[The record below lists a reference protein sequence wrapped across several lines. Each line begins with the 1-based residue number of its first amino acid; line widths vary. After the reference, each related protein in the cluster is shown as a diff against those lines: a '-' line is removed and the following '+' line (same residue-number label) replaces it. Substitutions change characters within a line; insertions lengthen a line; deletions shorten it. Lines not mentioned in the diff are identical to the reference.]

1 MSDPLARTSP
11 ALQRLRRLSR
21 RRDARADER
30 ALLVDGPVLLD
41 EALRSDVRITAVFAD
56 EDLDPTTDVLR
67 RARVAGVE
75 VVTVRSGELARVLD
89 LVTPRGVVAVVE
101 QPTHLLTD
109 VLAESVRQR
118 RPVVVAV
125 ELQDPGNAG
134 TLVRV
139 AEAAGAVGVVLTAGS
154 VDPWNPKAV
163 RAAAGASLRL
173 PVVAGASVGEVVHG
187 LASVGVRL
195 LATSATGSSFPEDS
209 DLGGSFALCIGNE
222 AHGLDQGL
230 LDSADGLV
238 AIPMAGGVESL
249 NAGVAAAVVLFDA
262 ARQRRSVHHS
272 EVVRGRVGP
281 VGHDVADV
289 ADDDEARVGGD
300 GA

>member
-1 MSDPLARTSP
+1 VSDPLARTSP

>member
-1 MSDPLARTSP
+1 VSDPLARTSP

-21 RRDARADER
+21 RRDALADER
-30 ALLVDGPVLLD
+30 ALLIDGPVLLD

-56 EDLDPTTDVLR
+56 EDLDPTTGVLR
-67 RARVAGVE
+67 RARAAGVE
-75 VVTVRSGELARVLD
+75 VATVRSGELARVLD

-101 QPTHLLTD
+101 QPTHRLTG
-109 VLAESVRQR
+109 VLAESVQQR

-139 AEAAGAVGVVLTAGS
+139 AEAAGAVGVVLTTGS

-173 PVVAGASVGEVVHG
+173 PVVAGVSVDEVVHG
-187 LASVGVRL
+187 LASLGVRL
-195 LATSATGSSFPEDS
+195 LATSAAGASFPEDS

-249 NAGVAAAVVLFDA
+249 NAGVAAAVILFDA
-262 ARQRRSVHHS
+262 ARQRRSAQHS
-272 EVVRGRVGP
+272 DVVRGRVGP

-289 ADDDEARVGGD
+289 ADDDEARVGDD